1 LRVDAAICLIIRHD
15 DPPEPEGNGMSE
27 QPRRHVAV
35 IGAGA
40 VGTISAIELLRD
52 GHRVTIIDPSAPGG
66 EQAASYGN
74 AGWLSTHSVIPPAE
88 PGTWKKVPKFLGD
101 PLGPLAIR
109 WSYLP
114 KALPWLAQYLLSGW
128 TEARV
133 EATARA
139 LRPLLVDAPALHK
152 KLADEAGVGHL
163 IERQGVMHIYPSRA
177 AFDADRLGWNIRK
190 RVGVTWLEISADE
203 MRQREPDLH
212 PRYQF
217 GVLVEEA
224 GRCRDPG
231 GYVAALAHH
240 AAGLGAELRVA
251 KALGLRLNGG
261 KLVSVDTDKGDV
273 AGDAALIAA
282 GARSKPLAASI
293 GDRLPLET
301 ERGYHVMIEQ
311 PETGPRT
318 SFMASD
324 AKLVVNWTEKGLR
337 AAGQVEIA
345 GLDAAPNWKRAEIL
359 RDHLI
364 GMFPKLPKDL
374 PPDRI
379 RSWFGHRPS
388 MPDGRPCLGY
398 SRASRDVVYAFGH
411 GHIGLVSSARTGRV
425 VAQLIGHREPEI
437 PVAPFDPKR
446 YL

>member
-1 LRVDAAICLIIRHD
+1 
-15 DPPEPEGNGMSE
+15 MS
-27 QPRRHVAV
+27 QPSGRHVAV

-40 VGTISAIELLRD
+40 IGAASAIELLRD
-52 GHRVTIIDPSAPGG
+52 GHRVTIIEPATPGG

-88 PGTWKKVPKFLGD
+88 PGAWKKVPKMLRD
-101 PLGPLAIR
+101 PLGPLAVR

-114 KALPWLAQYLLSGW
+114 KVLPWLARYLLSGW

-133 EATARA
+133 ETTARA
-139 LRPLLVDAPALHK
+139 LRALLLDAPALHR

-163 IERQGVMHIYPSRA
+163 IERQGLMHIYPSRA
-177 AFDADRLGWNIRK
+177 AFDADALGWRIRK
-190 RVGVTWLEISADE
+190 RVGVTWMELSADE
-203 MRQREPDLH
+203 MRQREPELD

-231 GYVAALAHH
+231 GYVAALAAH
-240 AAGLGAELRVA
+240 ARALGAQFVAA
-251 KALGLRLNGG
+251 KATSLRLQGG
-261 KLVSVDTDKGDV
+261 KPVSVVTEGGEV
-273 AGDAALIAA
+273 ACDAVVIAA
-282 GARSKPLAASI
+282 GAHSKPLAASI

-301 ERGYHVMIEQ
+301 ERGYHVMIVN

-324 AKLVVNWTEKGLR
+324 AKMVVNWQDNGLR
-337 AAGQVEIA
+337 AAGQVEFA
-345 GLDAAPNWKRAEIL
+345 GLEAAPNWRRAEIL

-374 PPDRI
+374 PAERI
-379 RSWFGHRPS
+379 RMWLGHRPS

-411 GHIGLVSSARTGRV
+411 GHVGLVGSARTGRV
-425 VAQLIGHREPEI
+425 VAQLIGGREPEI
-437 PVAPFDPKR
+437 AIAPFDPKR
-446 YL
+446 FL

>member
-1 LRVDAAICLIIRHD
+1 
-15 DPPEPEGNGMSE
+15 MSE
-27 QPRRHVAV
+27 ASTRHVVV

-40 VGTISAIELLRD
+40 IGVVSAIELLRD
-52 GHRVTIIDPSAPGG
+52 GHHVTIIEPGTPGG

-74 AGWLSTHSVIPPAE
+74 AGWLSSHSVIPPAV
-88 PGTWKKVPKFLGD
+88 PGVWKSVPKFLRD

-114 KALPWLAQYLLSGW
+114 KALPWLIQYLISGW

-133 EATARA
+133 AATAQA

-177 AFDADRLGWNIRK
+177 AFDADALGWRIRK
-190 RVGVTWLEISADE
+190 RVGVGWMELSGDE
-203 MRQREPDLH
+203 MRQREPGLH

-231 GYVAALAHH
+231 GYVAALAAH
-240 AAGLGAELRVA
+240 ARALGAEFITA
-251 KALGLRLNGG
+251 TAEGLKLEGG
-261 KLVSVDTDKGDV
+261 RLVSVVTDKSEI
-273 AGDAALIAA
+273 ACDAAVVAA
-282 GARSKPLAASI
+282 GARSKPLAASV

-301 ERGYHVMIEQ
+301 ERGYHVMIEGAN
-311 PETGPRT
+311 TGPRT
-318 SFMASD
+318 SVMASD
-324 AKLVVNWTEKGLR
+324 AKMVVNWTDKGLR

-345 GLDAAPNWKRAEIL
+345 GLEAAPNWKRAEIL

-374 PPDRI
+374 PAERI

-388 MPDGRPCLGY
+388 MPDGRPCIGY

-411 GHIGLVSSARTGRV
+411 GHVGLVGSARTGRV
-425 VAQLIGHREPEI
+425 VAQLIGRREPEI
-437 PVAPFDPKR
+437 PLAPFDPKR

>member
-1 LRVDAAICLIIRHD
+1 
-15 DPPEPEGNGMSE
+15 MSE
-27 QPRRHVAV
+27 PSGRHVAV

-40 VGTISAIELLRD
+40 VGVASAIELLRD
-52 GHRVTIIDPSAPGG
+52 GHRVTIIEPAAPGG

-88 PGTWKKVPKFLGD
+88 PGAWKKVPKMLRD
-101 PLGPLAIR
+101 PLGPLAVR

-114 KALPWLAQYLLSGW
+114 KMLPWLVRYLLSGW

-133 EATARA
+133 ETTARA
-139 LRPLLVDAPALHK
+139 LRALLLDAPALHR

-163 IERQGVMHIYPSRA
+163 IERQGLMHIYPSRA
-177 AFDADRLGWNIRK
+177 AFDADALGWNIRK
-190 RVGVTWLEISADE
+190 RVGVTWMELSADE
-203 MRQREPDLH
+203 MRQREPELD

-231 GYVAALAHH
+231 GYVAALAEH
-240 AAGLGAELRVA
+240 ARALGAEFVTA
-251 KALGLRLNGG
+251 KATSLRLQGG
-261 KLVSVDTDKGDV
+261 KPVSVVIEGGEV
-273 AGDAALIAA
+273 GCDAVVIAA
-282 GARSKPLAASI
+282 GAHSKPLAASI

-301 ERGYHVMIEQ
+301 ERGYHVMIVN

-318 SFMASD
+318 SVMASD
-324 AKLVVNWTEKGLR
+324 AKMVVNWQDNGLR
-337 AAGQVEIA
+337 AAGQVEFA
-345 GLDAAPNWKRAEIL
+345 GLEAAPNWRRAEIL

-374 PPDRI
+374 PPERI
-379 RSWFGHRPS
+379 RMWLGHRPS

-411 GHIGLVSSARTGRV
+411 GHVGLVSSARTGRV
-425 VAQLIGHREPEI
+425 VAQLIGGREPEI
-437 PVAPFDPKR
+437 AIAPFDPKR
-446 YL
+446 FL

>member
-1 LRVDAAICLIIRHD
+1 
-15 DPPEPEGNGMSE
+15 MS
-27 QPRRHVAV
+27 QPSGRHVAV

-40 VGTISAIELLRD
+40 IGTVSAIELLRD
-52 GHRVTIIDPSAPGG
+52 GHRVTIIEPATPGG

-88 PGTWKKVPKFLGD
+88 PGAWKKVPKMLRD
-101 PLGPLAIR
+101 PLGPLAVR

-114 KALPWLAQYLLSGW
+114 KVLPWLVRYLLSGW

-133 EATARA
+133 ETTARA
-139 LRPLLVDAPALHK
+139 LRALLVDAPALHR

-163 IERQGVMHIYPSRA
+163 IERQGLMHIYPSRA
-177 AFDADRLGWNIRK
+177 AFDADALGWNIRK
-190 RVGVTWLEISADE
+190 RVGVTWMELSADE
-203 MRQREPDLH
+203 MRQREPELD

-231 GYVAALAHH
+231 GYVAALAAH
-240 AAGLGAELRVA
+240 ARALGAEFVAA
-251 KALGLRLNGG
+251 KATSVRLQGG
-261 KLVSVDTDKGDV
+261 KPVSVVTEGGEV
-273 AGDAALIAA
+273 ACDAVVIAA
-282 GARSKPLAASI
+282 GAHSKPLAASI

-301 ERGYHVMIEQ
+301 ERGYHVMIVN

-324 AKLVVNWTEKGLR
+324 AKMVVNWQDNGLR
-337 AAGQVEIA
+337 AAGQVEFA
-345 GLDAAPNWKRAEIL
+345 GLEAAPNWRRAEIL

-374 PPDRI
+374 PAERI
-379 RSWFGHRPS
+379 RMWLGHRPS

-411 GHIGLVSSARTGRV
+411 GHVGLVGSARTGRV
-425 VAQLIGHREPEI
+425 VAQLIGGREPEI
-437 PVAPFDPKR
+437 AIAPFDPKR
-446 YL
+446 FL